1 MSCHCASEFEKSCLS
16 SWPIMAT
23 ARHVDESFHV
33 TRLIHSFVA
42 LSPCWARFHSLHMFE
57 DYRFSVLLL
66 KLLSCFTRVKLLSC
80 FTRCGQKGI

>member
-1 MSCHCASEFEKSCLS
+1 
-16 SWPIMAT
+16 MAT
-23 ARHVDESFHV
+23 ARHVDDSFHV

-66 KLLSCFTRVKLLSC
+66 KLLSCFTR
-80 FTRCGQKGI
+80 CGQKGI